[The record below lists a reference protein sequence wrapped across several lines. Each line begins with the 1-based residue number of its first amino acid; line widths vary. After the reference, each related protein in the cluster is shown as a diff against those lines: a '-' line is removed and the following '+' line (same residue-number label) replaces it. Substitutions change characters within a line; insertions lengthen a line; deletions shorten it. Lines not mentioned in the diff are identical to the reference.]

1 LKPAILEKDD
11 TIVPAEQLSVNG
23 AASDDTKRRDF
34 ALPDHGTEMER
45 RNALRLSNEEAN
57 RLTRECIEA
66 ALVLLMQDAEFSSIS
81 ITDIIKKAGVSRS
94 SYYRNYSSKEEILT
108 DVFNQAAEAIVN
120 ALSEELDA
128 QNMISSYRVLFEKV
142 QETRR
147 LFEIIQM
154 AGMIDRFQM
163 AVNEKYLQVVN
174 ASSAVEYY
182 RVLSWIGSIFNIIFG
197 WIERGYQETPD
208 QMAYICSQFLSEEE
222 WLIGSKI
229 K

>member
-1 LKPAILEKDD
+1 M
-11 TIVPAEQLSVNG
+11 
-23 AASDDTKRRDF
+23 
-34 ALPDHGTEMER
+34 PDHGTEMER

-154 AGMIDRFQM
+154 AGMIDRFQI
-163 AVNEKYLQVVN
+163 AVNKKYLQAVN
-174 ASSAVEYY
+174 TSSAVEYY
-182 RVLSWIGSIFNIIFG
+182 RVLSWIGSVFNIIFG

-208 QMAYICSQFLSEEE
+208 QMAYICSQFLSKEE

-229 K
+229 KWNTTEDTSF